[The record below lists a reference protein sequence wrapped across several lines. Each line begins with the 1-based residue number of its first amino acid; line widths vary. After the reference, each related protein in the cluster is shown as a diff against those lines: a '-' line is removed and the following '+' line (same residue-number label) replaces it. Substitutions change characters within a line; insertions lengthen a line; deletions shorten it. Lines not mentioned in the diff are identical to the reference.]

1 MTKIE
6 RAYVKMQD
14 AKRQFEQLER
24 EYKAL
29 RLEALQQVEVS
40 RKGQT
45 TTLTF
50 GNRVIKA
57 KGSYR
62 HYRLD
67 LYENGMKIVSAYP
80 WGINDLRFAISQN
93 LV

>member
-29 RLEALQQVEVS
+29 RLEALQQVKV
-40 RKGQT
+40 
-45 TTLTF
+45 F
-50 GNRVIKA
+50 
-57 KGSYR
+57 
-62 HYRLD
+62 
-67 LYENGMKIVSAYP
+67 
-80 WGINDLRFAISQN
+80 
-93 LV
+93 